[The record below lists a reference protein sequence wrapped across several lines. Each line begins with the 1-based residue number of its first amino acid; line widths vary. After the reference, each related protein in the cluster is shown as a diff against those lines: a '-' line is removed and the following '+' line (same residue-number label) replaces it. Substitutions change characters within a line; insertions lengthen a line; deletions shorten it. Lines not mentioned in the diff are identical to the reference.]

1 MSLLS
6 DYDWQTK
13 YDADGRSLVESFFVP
28 ALESATR
35 YDRTTGYFS
44 AGVLMLASRGVEG
57 LVRNGGRMR
66 LVVGCTLGEAEVE
79 AIERGQQLKAT
90 VQDRL
95 GVMPL
100 EPVGDAERQALE
112 LLSWMIARGHLEMKV
127 AIPCNAQRR
136 PIAATVLFHEKA
148 GVVEDKAGHRRST
161 AA

>member
-66 LVVGCTLGEAEVE
+66 LVVGCTLGEADVE
-79 AIERGQQLKAT
+79 AIERGQHLKAT

-100 EPVGDAERQALE
+100 EPVGGE
-112 LLSWMIARGHLEMKV
+112 LLLSP
-127 AIPCNAQRR
+127 AIR
-136 PIAATVLFHEKA
+136 
-148 GVVEDKAGHRRST
+148 
-161 AA
+161 